1 MSDLTAVSLFAGVGG
16 FDLAFKRAGVK
27 VTAAVEIDKKCRDVL
42 AQHFPETKLF
52 DDVKEVTGEQI
63 RATGF
68 IPERGIIAGGFPC
81 QDLSIA
87 GLRKGLGGS
96 RSGLFHEIIRLA
108 DELKP
113 QFLILEN
120 VAGLLSSQRGKDM
133 GIVITALVERGYG
146 VCWRVLDSQNYGVPQ
161 RRRRVFIVASLGDH
175 RKPVEILFERE
186 SSFWNLE
193 TSRKKRQTTSTEVK
207 GSVAVNS
214 FQKSKRAQTV
224 DDDESWIESG
234 IVPTL
239 NVFDSGDSRT
249 TTVVTQEP
257 TLLRM
262 RGGKEGGGK
271 GALVSENQSLTI
283 ATGND
288 QTLFLFEGNR
298 VGDPRVHNEVSPSV
312 IARWGTGGNNV
323 PQVVMDDRRTGP
335 SIHDIVPTLQ
345 AYMGTGGN
353 NVPVA
358 FNLRNDDKA
367 DNFTVYETEQTTSV
381 TALQPSPLTHRSQT
395 LIAQRQSHS
404 EYVMDDVTST
414 ITTHEQK
421 QFSDLV
427 IDDSKAFDTYNQG
440 VGDTNQTLRSGAS
453 DSDHYGA
460 IWKDS
465 IVRRLT
471 PKECERLQGFP
482 DDWTA
487 SQADSSRY
495 KMMGNAVTVP
505 VVEWIVNRMVK
516 LISE

>member
-42 AQHFPETKLF
+42 ALHFPETKLF
-52 DDVKEVTGEQI
+52 DDVKEVTGEQL

-68 IPERGIIAGGFPC
+68 ISERGIIAGGFPC

-87 GLRKGLGGS
+87 GLRRGLDGA

-120 VAGLLSSQRGKDM
+120 VGGLLSSQRGKDM

-146 VCWRVLDSQNYGVPQ
+146 VCWRVLDSQNFGVPQ

-175 RKPVEILFERE
+175 RRPAEILFERE
-186 SSFWNLE
+186 SGFWDIE
-193 TSRKKRQTTSTEVK
+193 AGRKKRKATPN
-207 GSVAVNS
+207 SVERSVGVNS

-224 DDDESWIESG
+224 DDDESWIESE

-257 TLLRM
+257 KLLRM
-262 RGGKEGGGK
+262 RGGKDGGGK
-271 GALVSENQSLTI
+271 GALVSENKSLTI

-298 VGDPRVHNEVSPSV
+298 VGDPRIHENVSPSV

-323 PQVVMDDRRTGP
+323 P
-335 SIHDIVPTLQ
+335 
-345 AYMGTGGN
+345 
-353 NVPVA
+353 VA
-358 FNLRNDDKA
+358 FNMRSDDTT
-367 DNFTVYETEQTTSV
+367 DTMNVYEAEQTTSL
-381 TALQPSPLTHRSQT
+381 TALQPSPLSHRSQT
-395 LIAQRQSHS
+395 FIAQRQSHS

-427 IDDSKAFDTYNQG
+427 IEEPKAFDTYNHS
-440 VGDTNQTLRSGAS
+440 VNKTSQTLRIGAVGH
-453 DSDHYGA
+453 DHIGT

-505 VVEWIVNRMVK
+505 VVEWIIKRMVK
-516 LISE
+516 LVVE

>member
-1 MSDLTAVSLFAGVGG
+1 LSDLTAVSLFAGVGG
-16 FDLAFKRAGVK
+16 FDLAFQRAGVK

-42 AQHFPETKLF
+42 ALQFPETKLF
-52 DDVKEVTGEQI
+52 DDVKEVSGEQL

-87 GLRKGLGGS
+87 GLRKGLGGE

-146 VCWRVLDSQNYGVPQ
+146 VCWRVLDSQNFGVPQ

-175 RKPVEILFERE
+175 RKPVEILFESE
-186 SSFWNLE
+186 SKFWNLE
-193 TSRKKRQTTSTEVK
+193 TSRKKRKTTADSVK
-207 GSVAVNS
+207 GSVGVNS
-214 FQKSKRAQTV
+214 FQKSKRAQSV
-224 DDDESWIESG
+224 DDFESWIESET
-234 IVPTL
+234 VPTL

-249 TTVVTQEP
+249 TTIVTQEP
-257 TLLRM
+257 
-262 RGGKEGGGK
+262 
-271 GALVSENQSLTI
+271 I
-283 ATGND
+283 
-288 QTLFLFEGNR
+288 LFEGNR
-298 VGDPRVHNEVSPSV
+298 VGDPRFHDKVSPSV
-312 IARWGTGGNNV
+312 MARWGTGGNNV
-323 PQVVMDDRRTGP
+323 PQILVDDRRVGP
-335 SIHDIVPTLQ
+335 TIHNEVPTLQ
-345 AYMGTGGN
+345 AFMGTGGN
-353 NVPVA
+353 NIPMT
-358 FNLRNDDKA
+358 F
-367 DNFTVYETEQTTSV
+367 
-381 TALQPSPLTHRSQT
+381 
-395 LIAQRQSHS
+395 AQRQSNS
-404 EYVMDDVTST
+404 EYVIDEVAST
-414 ITTHEQK
+414 ISQRDYKSAT
-421 QFSDLV
+421 DLV
-427 IDDSKAFDTYNQG
+427 IDNEPKAFDTYNQ
-440 VGDTNQTLRSGAS
+440 VVTEMNQTLSAAAS
-453 DSDHYGA
+453 DSSHYGT

-505 VVEWIVNRMVK
+505 VVEWIIKRMVK

>member
-1 MSDLTAVSLFAGVGG
+1 LRKILSNLTAISLFAGVGG
-16 FDLAFKRAGVK
+16 FDLAFQRAGVK

-42 AQHFPETKLF
+42 ALHFPETKLF
-52 DDVKEVTGEQI
+52 DDVKEVTGEQL

-87 GLRKGLGGS
+87 GLRRGLDGA

-120 VAGLLSSQRGKDM
+120 VGGLLSSQRGKDM

-146 VCWRVLDSQNYGVPQ
+146 VCWRVLDSQNFGVPQ
-161 RRRRVFIVASLGDH
+161 RRRRVFIVASLGEH

-193 TSRKKRQTTSTEVK
+193 TSRKKRQTTSTEIK

-224 DDDESWIESG
+224 DDDESWVESE

-257 TLLRM
+257 
-262 RGGKEGGGK
+262 
-271 GALVSENQSLTI
+271 I
-283 ATGND
+283 
-288 QTLFLFEGNR
+288 LFEGNR
-298 VGDPRVHNEVSPSV
+298 VGDPRIHENVSPSV

-323 PQVVMDDRRTGP
+323 P
-335 SIHDIVPTLQ
+335 
-345 AYMGTGGN
+345 
-353 NVPVA
+353 VA
-358 FNLRNDDKA
+358 FNMRSDDTTETM
-367 DNFTVYETEQTTSV
+367 NVYEAEQTTSV

-395 LIAQRQSHS
+395 L
-404 EYVMDDVTST
+404 VTQELASKKNQTNT
-414 ITTHEQK
+414 ITASIYHHGTVVNQDINDGH
-421 QFSDLV
+421 LI
-427 IDDSKAFDTYNQG
+427 IDEPKAFDTYNQ
-440 VGDTNQTLRSGAS
+440 VVTDKNQTLSSAAS
-453 DSDHYGA
+453 DSSHYGT

-487 SQADSSRY
+487 SQADSYRY

-516 LISE
+516 LTTE

>member
-1 MSDLTAVSLFAGVGG
+1 MSLTAISLFAGVGG

-27 VTAAVEIDKKCRDVL
+27 VTAAVEIDKKCREVL
-42 AQHFPETKLF
+42 ALHFPETKLF
-52 DDVKEVTGEQI
+52 DDVKEVTGEQL

-87 GLRKGLGGS
+87 GLRRGLDGS
-96 RSGLFHEIIRLA
+96 RSGLFHEIIRLT

-120 VAGLLSSQRGKDM
+120 VGGLLSSQRGKDM

-146 VCWRVLDSQNYGVPQ
+146 VCWRVLDSQNFGVPQ
-161 RRRRVFIVASLGDH
+161 RRRRVFIVASFGDH
-175 RKPVEILFERE
+175 RRPAEILFERE
-186 SSFWNLE
+186 SGFWDIE
-193 TSRKKRQTTSTEVK
+193 AGRKKRKATSISAERSI
-207 GSVAVNS
+207 GVNS
-214 FQKSKRAQTV
+214 FQKATRGHFVGDA
-224 DDDESWIESG
+224 ESWVESDV
-234 IVPTL
+234 VPTL

-257 TLLRM
+257 KLLRM
-262 RGGKEGGGK
+262 RGGKDGGGK
-271 GALVSENQSLTI
+271 GALVSENKSLTI

-298 VGDPRVHNEVSPSV
+298 VGDPRVHENVSPSV

-323 PQVVMDDRRTGP
+323 P
-335 SIHDIVPTLQ
+335 TL
-345 AYMGTGGN
+345 
-353 NVPVA
+353 
-358 FNLRNDDKA
+358 
-367 DNFTVYETEQTTSV
+367 
-381 TALQPSPLTHRSQT
+381 
-395 LIAQRQSHS
+395 AQRQSHS
-404 EYVMDDVTST
+404 EYVLDDVTST

-427 IDDSKAFDTYNQG
+427 IDKTKAFDTYNHS
-440 VGDTNQTLRSGAS
+440 VNNTNQTLRSGAAGH
-453 DSDHYGA
+453 DHVGTV
-460 IWKDS
+460 WKDS

-505 VVEWIVNRMVK
+505 VVEWIINRMVK
-516 LISE
+516 LVVE

>member
-1 MSDLTAVSLFAGVGG
+1 MSLTAISLFAGVGG

-42 AQHFPETKLF
+42 ALHFPETKLF
-52 DDVKEVTGEQI
+52 DDVKEVTGEQL

-87 GLRKGLGGS
+87 GLRKGLDGS

-186 SSFWNLE
+186 SGFWNLE
-193 TSRKKRQTTSTEVK
+193 TSRKKRQTTSTEIK

-214 FQKSKRAQTV
+214 NKIKMK
-224 DDDESWIESG
+224 
-234 IVPTL
+234 
-239 NVFDSGDSRT
+239 
-249 TTVVTQEP
+249 P

-298 VGDPRVHNEVSPSV
+298 VGDPRFHNDISPSV

-323 PQVVMDDRRTGP
+323 P
-335 SIHDIVPTLQ
+335 
-345 AYMGTGGN
+345 
-353 NVPVA
+353 
-358 FNLRNDDKA
+358 
-367 DNFTVYETEQTTSV
+367 
-381 TALQPSPLTHRSQT
+381 
-395 LIAQRQSHS
+395 LIAQRQSNS
-404 EYVMDDVTST
+404 EFVMDGVSSTVTA
-414 ITTHEQK
+414 HEHK
-421 QFSDLV
+421 QFSDL
-427 IDDSKAFDTYNQG
+427 I
-440 VGDTNQTLRSGAS
+440 
-453 DSDHYGA
+453 
-460 IWKDS
+460 IEP

-471 PKECERLQGFP
+471 PRECERLQGFP

-505 VVEWIVNRMVK
+505 VVEWIVQRMVK
-516 LISE
+516 LVTE